1 MNMQAEQMHSISGTL
16 SQAEAQEYLET
27 LESLARELD
36 RAMQAIAARELPLLE
51 DSVSRQR
58 ATCARLAELPKRSTA
73 RRLKSPETTSAPP
86 DAELNSRIQTA
97 AESLL
102 VLNKSY
108 SALLKHSGET
118 VRLFAGLFR
127 GYAGHTHPG
136 AGAAPKL
143 HTWSCE
149 L

>member
-1 MNMQAEQMHSISGTL
+1 MQAEQMHSISGTL

-36 RAMQAIAARELPLLE
+36 RAMQAIAARELPSLE

-58 ATCARLAELPKRSTA
+58 ATCIRLAELPKRSTA
-73 RRLKSPETTSAPP
+73 RRLKSPETTAAPP
-86 DAELNSRIQTA
+86 DAELKSRIQTA

-136 AGAAPKL
+136 ASPAPKL

>member
-1 MNMQAEQMHSISGTL
+1 MTMQAEQTHSISGNL
-16 SQAEAQEYLET
+16 SQTEAQEYLES
-27 LESLARELD
+27 LEDLARELD
-36 RAMQAIAARELPLLE
+36 RAMQAIAARELSLLE

-58 ATCARLAELPKRSTA
+58 AACAHLVELPKRSKA
-73 RRLKSPETTSAPP
+73 RRLKSPETVSVPP

-102 VLNKSY
+102 ILNKRY
-108 SALLKHSGET
+108 SLLLKHSGET

-127 GYAGHTHPG
+127 SYAGHTHPG
-136 AGAAPKL
+136 AGTGPNL

>member
-1 MNMQAEQMHSISGTL
+1 MTMQAEQMHSISGTL

-58 ATCARLAELPKRSTA
+58 ATCARLTELPKRSTA
-73 RRLKSPETTSAPP
+73 RRLKSPETTSVPP
-86 DAELNSRIQTA
+86 DAELSSRIQTA

-136 AGAAPKL
+136 AGPAPKL
-143 HTWSCE
+143 H
-149 L
+149 